1 MGHLTLSWQQPRPD
15 RRGPSFPFFAEIHEV
30 AGRLAVGF
38 ILESDI
44 EIRRRAEHV
53 KKRPERE
60 AAAAVALQPEID
72 LHPFDPR
79 CQSLAGNRGD
89 VGGSEIAPD
98 LIVEI
103 HVRQ

>member
-1 MGHLTLSWQQPRPD
+1 MGHLTLPWQWPRPD
-15 RRGPSFPFFAEIHEV
+15 RRKPSLPFVAEIPEF
-30 AGRLAVGF
+30 ARCYAVGF
-38 ILESDI
+38 LLERDI